1 MFDIKNNLKIFKGF
15 SPQTRTA
22 DLTTQACYMQGFLGA
37 MVIVPVGASGDTL
50 SSTVLWNFKLSHSDD
65 DSTYTDVTSNT
76 DVTGGTLTGS
86 SWLKLDAPA
95 DASNVYGIGYVGGKR
110 YLKCT
115 AVKTGTHSNGTIIG
129 IDFIKGHP
137 ISAPVYSDSNN
148 GV

>member
-22 DLTTQACYMQGFLGA
+22 DLATQACDLQGFLGA

-50 SSTVLWNFKLSHSDD
+50 SSTVLFNFKLSHSDD
-65 DSTYTDVTSNT
+65 NSTFTDVTSNN
-76 DVTGGTLTGS
+76 DVTGGKLTGS
-86 SWLKLDAPA
+86 SWLKLDAPG
-95 DASNVYGIGYVGGKR
+95 DASKVYGIGYIGGKR

-115 AVKTGTHSNGTIIG
+115 VVKTGTHSNGTIMG

-137 ISAPVYSDSNN
+137 ISAPVVTDSNN
-148 GV
+148 GA